1 MTAILLALAV
11 LLLALL
17 AVGVAVRVRPV
28 DPQLHERREWK
39 GDDHED

>member
-28 DPQLHERREWK
+28 DPKVPKTWK
-39 GDDHED
+39 GSEDE

>member
-1 MTAILLALAV
+1 MTAILAGVAV

-28 DPQLHERREWK
+28 DPKLPKNWRNR
-39 GDDHED
+39 GSDED